1 MLFSHAKRP
10 EVTLRLPALYIYI
23 YIYTYLYIE
32 RCQNAYKLFSHAK
45 RPEVLYDYLHYIY
58 IYMMMI
64 CLPPQ
69 GTPPQHSSRHGPQH
83 TQHTASTAATPRY
96 PQSIRQ
102 YPCRRAGPTQTVY
115 ARPFRR
121 AQTQGQRKGTRTIY
135 IHIYIYRGARTPTR
149 SSRPSRCRK

>member
-69 GTPPQHSSRHGPQH
+69 GTPPPNTAAGTAHSTPS
-83 TQHTASTAATPRY
+83 TQPALPPHRATPR
-96 PQSIRQ
+96 
-102 YPCRRAGPTQTVY
+102 V
-115 ARPFRR
+115 
-121 AQTQGQRKGTRTIY
+121 
-135 IHIYIYRGARTPTR
+135 
-149 SSRPSRCRK
+149 